1 VTLGNGLLRI
11 PFGLAHSSCPA
22 PGSGLL
28 AGPGHKTLCRAS
40 TSSFTIAPRPR
51 KKDVDGRDKP
61 GHDGRGW
68 SRTAGT
74 RLAVALVLGFIGS
87 AQAQAQ
93 DPRAQRGLAFARTH
107 CAQCHSLDKAS
118 ESPLKIAPP
127 FRSLHQRYPV
137 EALEEAL
144 GEGIVTGHPS
154 MPEFRLEPDQIGD
167 FIAFLN
173 TLR

>member
-1 VTLGNGLLRI
+1 VTLRGGLIVAFVLCAA
-11 PFGLAHSSCPA
+11 GLAH
-22 PGSGLL
+22 
-28 AGPGHKTLCRAS
+28 
-40 TSSFTIAPRPR
+40 
-51 KKDVDGRDKP
+51 
-61 GHDGRGW
+61 
-68 SRTAGT
+68 
-74 RLAVALVLGFIGS
+74 
-87 AQAQAQ
+87 AQ

-127 FRSLHQRYPV
+127 FRSLHRRYPV

-167 FIAFLN
+167 FIAFLS